1 MPGFKPLSDIRRSDK
16 ILNASLGGTSLG
28 YLVVE
33 ANQPDGIK
41 DPAVMK
47 YMESLQG
54 ALAQTQGSRFTL
66 VGKTVSIADVVK
78 RINRVLHGDKVEEER
93 IPDSS
98 LAIGQYLFLFSMS
111 AKPSD
116 LNNFVDADF
125 QRANIWVQLKTWD
138 ADAMQKVIERVK
150 AFEEENSPPGGL
162 RIRPAGIAYF
172 NLIWNNEVLRDM
184 VQMFVLALI
193 LVLII
198 LMVNFRSVQ
207 WGLVSFVPLLLTILL
222 IYGFLGFVGKDFDM
236 PISVLSSLSLGMAVD
251 FAIHF
256 IKRFQQRYS
265 EAEQLEESLLWAAA
279 RPGKGI
285 LRNAILFSGT
295 FSVMVLA
302 SLTPYI
308 TVGLFILTLMML
320 SALLTLFLLPPLI
333 LALRPALIPKNR
345 NPQEVS

>member
-1 MPGFKPLSDIRRSDK
+1 
-16 ILNASLGGTSLG
+16 
-28 YLVVE
+28 
-33 ANQPDGIK
+33 
-41 DPAVMK
+41 
-47 YMESLQG
+47 
-54 ALAQTQGSRFTL
+54 
-66 VGKTVSIADVVK
+66 
-78 RINRVLHGDKVEEER
+78 
-93 IPDSS
+93 
-98 LAIGQYLFLFSMS
+98 MS
-111 AKPSD
+111 AKPTD
-116 LNNFVDADF
+116 LSNFVDADF

-150 AFEEENSPPGGL
+150 AFEEENPPPAGL

-184 VQMFVLALI
+184 VKMFVLALI

-198 LMVNFRSVQ
+198 LMVNFRSVH

-285 LRNAILFSGT
+285 LRNAILFSGA

-333 LALRPALIPKNR
+333 LALRPVLIPKKR